1 MYLPGVHRLIG
12 GLVGQITAQH
22 LRQGG
27 AALGGIR
34 RRAGRGERLE
44 GAQLPHG
51 PVLALAG
58 ALADDAEVVG
68 DEVLVDVEG
77 AQTGAGLLEEVVD
90 DRVTELDFGEWEMKS
105 FDELYKDDVRFRL
118 WCDGDY
124 VNTPSP
130 GGESFA
136 GQIKRFKSFIDEK
149 KNQGFK
155 RIAVFT
161 HGGILACG
169 LIMTGQAEAKNALS
183 VVPPYGSVVCL
194 TV

>member
-1 MYLPGVHRLIG
+1 MELYLIRHTSVDVPKGFCYGATDV
-12 GLVGQITAQH
+12 A
-22 LRQGG
+22 LRDSF
-27 AALGGIR
+27 AI
-34 RRAGRGERLE
+34 E
-44 GAQLPHG
+44 
-51 PVLALAG
+51 
-58 ALADDAEVVG
+58 AEVVRERLQGVTFDAVFTSPLSRAVKLAAYCGFG
-68 DEVLVDVEG
+68 DAL
-77 AQTGAGLLEEVVD
+77 VD
-90 DRVTELDFGEWEMKS
+90 DRVKELDFGEWEMKN
-105 FDELYKDDVRFRL
+105 FDELYKYDVRFRL

>member
-1 MYLPGVHRLIG
+1 MDVFLIRHTSVDVPK
-12 GLVGQITAQH
+12 GLCY
-22 LRQGG
+22 G
-27 AALGGIR
+27 ATDVALSDSFAI
-34 RRAGRGERLE
+34 E
-44 GAQLPHG
+44 
-51 PVLALAG
+51 
-58 ALADDAEVVG
+58 AEVVRERLQGVAFDAVFTCPLSRAVRLAAYCGYG
-68 DEVLVDVEG
+68 DAL
-77 AQTGAGLLEEVVD
+77 VD
-90 DRVTELDFGEWEMKS
+90 DRVTELDFGEWEMKN

-183 VVPPYGSVVCL
+183 VVPLYGSVINL

>member
-1 MYLPGVHRLIG
+1 MDVFLIRHTSVDVPKG
-12 GLVGQITAQH
+12 FCY
-22 LRQGG
+22 G
-27 AALGGIR
+27 ATDVALSDSFAI
-34 RRAGRGERLE
+34 E
-44 GAQLPHG
+44 
-51 PVLALAG
+51 
-58 ALADDAEVVG
+58 AEVVRERLQGVAFDAVFTSPLSRAVRLAAYCGLG
-68 DEVLVDVEG
+68 DAL
-77 AQTGAGLLEEVVD
+77 VD
-90 DRVTELDFGEWEMKS
+90 DRVKELDFGEWEMKN

>member
-1 MYLPGVHRLIG
+1 MELYL
-12 GLVGQITAQH
+12 
-22 LRQGG
+22 
-27 AALGGIR
+27 IR
-34 RRAGRGERLE
+34 
-44 GAQLPHG
+44 HTS
-51 PVLALAG
+51 
-58 ALADDAEVVG
+58 
-68 DEVLVDVEG
+68 VDVPRGFCYG
-77 AQTGAGLLEEVVD
+77 ATDVSLNDSFATEAEAVRKKLEAVTFDAVFTSPLSRAVRLAAYCGYGDVLVD

-105 FDELYKDDVRFRL
+105 FDELYKYDDRFRL

-136 GQIKRFKSFIDEK
+136 SQMKRFELFVDEK
-149 KNQGFK
+149 KRQGFS

>member
-1 MYLPGVHRLIG
+1 MDVFLIRHTSVDVPKG
-12 GLVGQITAQH
+12 FCY
-22 LRQGG
+22 G
-27 AALGGIR
+27 ATDVALSDSFAI
-34 RRAGRGERLE
+34 E
-44 GAQLPHG
+44 
-51 PVLALAG
+51 
-58 ALADDAEVVG
+58 AEVVRERLLGVAFDAVFTSPLSRAVRLAAYCGLG
-68 DEVLVDVEG
+68 DAL
-77 AQTGAGLLEEVVD
+77 VD
-90 DRVTELDFGEWEMKS
+90 DRVKELDFGEWEMKN
-105 FDELYKDDVRFRL
+105 FDELYKYDVRFRL